1 MFDSHARNVC
11 GMPDL
16 NGTAVVMKLV
26 NFCHLEQY
34 LHSLSLE
41 LSSELFEVVPLQ
53 F

>member
-1 MFDSHARNVC
+1 
-11 GMPDL
+11 MPDL

-26 NFCHLEQY
+26 NIQSFLKTI

-41 LSSELFEVVPLQ
+41 LSSELFEVVPLE